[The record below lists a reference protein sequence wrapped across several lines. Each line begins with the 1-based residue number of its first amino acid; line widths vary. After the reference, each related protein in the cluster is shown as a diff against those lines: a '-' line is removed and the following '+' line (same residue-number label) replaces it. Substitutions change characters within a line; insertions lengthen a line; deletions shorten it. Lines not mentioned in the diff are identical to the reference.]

1 MPTQSIMSTPPPTS
15 ATAQI
20 SPSDDD
26 LRAAIIKTKTA
37 NPSLGISKIRASV
50 LSENPSWQ
58 LSENRVKKICQ
69 AEGLINAAPTPT
81 KEKSEGTEK
90 KKEKAVYPVSKVVED
105 LDIERWTGRVQ
116 VKYIDR
122 RKGKG
127 LFAKEKIAEGE
138 VIWKEDPFIISPEW

>member
-1 MPTQSIMSTPPPTS
+1 M
-15 ATAQI
+15 
-20 SPSDDD
+20 
-26 LRAAIIKTKTA
+26 
-37 NPSLGISKIRASV
+37 
-50 LSENPSWQ
+50 
-58 LSENRVKKICQ
+58 
-69 AEGLINAAPTPT
+69 
-81 KEKSEGTEK
+81 
-90 KKEKAVYPVSKVVED
+90 YPVSKVVED